1 MPIKLAILGFRQVKC
16 ELPST
21 AVGGYHDELWDG
33 QAGVVCTY
41 NSQMKTLKNYK
52 ILVVS
57 CGLLIALS
65 QLASSQEKIATDSF
79 VQKVVPFLKAHCYE
93 CHNAEEPEGGIA
105 FEKYNKSANVQRNYD
120 LWEQVIRL
128 VNEHQMPPADQP
140 QPSKDEIA
148 EVSLALEAVLASFDC
163 SADQHPGRVTIRRLN
178 KAEYNNTI
186 RDLTG
191 LDLKLADAFP
201 SDDVGEGF
209 DNIGDVLS
217 LPPILLEKY
226 LEAAYTIAD
235 GIFEDRKLSKQ
246 VFPHEPA
253 SDNLLAQAQ
262 AARLNIQHFASRAFR
277 RPVSQD
283 EQVRLFTIMRDA
295 WGQDADSKEIYKTV
309 VVAILTSPHFLFRI
323 EKDPEQGDEDGV
335 RKLDGFELASRLS
348 YFLWSSMPDQR
359 LLDLAKTGEL
369 TKRDVLVAETKR
381 MLLDPK
387 AKSLVENFAGQWLQL
402 RDVTRL
408 EPDPDLFPNFDDE
421 LQRSM
426 RRETELFFE
435 AMINEDRSVLEFLT
449 ADFTYVDQR
458 LASHYGMEPLKKEG
472 FQRVNLSQGRRGIL
486 THASILMLT
495 SNPTRT
501 SPVKRGKWILDNIL
515 AEPPPP
521 PPADVPELEEGIET
535 LGSLREQMEQ
545 HRANESCAVCHRT
558 MDALG
563 FGLENFD
570 AIGAW
575 RDRDGKFEI
584 DASGELP
591 GGLSFNGPDGLMKIL
606 TESKAEQFCRCLAQ
620 KLLTYSLGRGLT
632 TYDRCVINDAY
643 ARLQAKEYRFSEL
656 VIAIVTSDPFTMRE
670 SVPAED

>member
-1 MPIKLAILGFRQVKC
+1 M
-16 ELPST
+16 
-21 AVGGYHDELWDG
+21 
-33 QAGVVCTY
+33 
-41 NSQMKTLKNYK
+41 NTLKPCRN
-52 ILVVS
+52 LVVA
-57 CGLLIALS
+57 CGLLIAS
-65 QLASSQEKIATDSF
+65 CHVASSQEKIATGTF
-79 VQKVVPFLKAHCYE
+79 VGGVVPFLEAHCYE
-93 CHNAEEPEGGIA
+93 CHNADEPEGGIA
-105 FEKYNKSANVQRNYD
+105 FDKYNKAANVQQNYD

-140 QPSKDEIA
+140 QPSADEIA
-148 EVSLALEAVLASFDC
+148 AVSLALEGVLESFDC
-163 SADQHPGRVTIRRLN
+163 SVDKHPGRVTIRRLN

-191 LDLKLADAFP
+191 LDLKLANAFP

-235 GIFEDRKLSKQ
+235 GIFDDKQLSKRI
-246 VFPHEPA
+246 FPHEPA

-277 RPVSQD
+277 RPVTQD

-295 WGQDADSKEIYKTV
+295 WGQDAESTEIYKTV
-309 VVAILTSPHFLFRI
+309 VVAVLTSPHFLFRI
-323 EKDPEQGDEDGV
+323 EKDPAQDDEDGI

-359 LLDLAKTGEL
+359 LLDLAKMGKL
-369 TKRDVLVAETKR
+369 TERDVLVTETRR

-387 AKSLVENFAGQWLQL
+387 AGAIVENFAGQWLQL

-408 EPDPDLFPNFDDE
+408 EPDPDLFPTFDDG
-421 LQRSM
+421 LQQSM
-426 RRETELFFE
+426 RKETELFFQ
-435 AMINEDRSVLEFLT
+435 AMITEDRNVLEFLT

-458 LASHYGMEPLKKEG
+458 LASHYGMQPVKDQG
-472 FQRVNLSQGRRGIL
+472 FQRVKLLKGRRGIL

-521 PPADVPELEEGIET
+521 PPANVPELEEGIET

-591 GGLSFNGPDGLMKIL
+591 GGISFDGADGLMKIL
-606 TESKAEQFCRCLAQ
+606 TENKAEQFCRCLAQ
-620 KLLTYSLGRGLT
+620 KLLTYGLGRGLT

-643 ARLQAKEYRFSEL
+643 SRLQANDYRFSEL
-656 VIAIVTSDPFTMRE
+656 VISIVTSDPFTMRE
-670 SVPAED
+670 SISLDD

>member
-1 MPIKLAILGFRQVKC
+1 M
-16 ELPST
+16 
-21 AVGGYHDELWDG
+21 
-33 QAGVVCTY
+33 
-41 NSQMKTLKNYK
+41 NTLKICK
-52 ILVVS
+52 ILVLS
-57 CGLLIALS
+57 GLFLALGNV
-65 QLASSQEKIATDSF
+65 ASSQEKIAKKAF
-79 VQKVVPFLKAHCYE
+79 VDKVVPFLKAHCYE
-93 CHNAEEPEGGIA
+93 CHNADEPEGGIA
-105 FEKYNKSANVQRNYD
+105 FEKYNKAANVQQNYD

-140 QPSKDEIA
+140 QPSADDIA
-148 EVSLALEAVLASFDC
+148 DVSLALEAVLESFDC
-163 SADQHPGRVTIRRLN
+163 SADKHPGRVTIRRLN

-191 LDLKLADAFP
+191 LDLKLADGFP

-235 GIFEDRKLSKQ
+235 GIFEDEKLSKR

-277 RPVSQD
+277 RPVTQD

-295 WGQDADSKEIYKTV
+295 WGQDTESAEIYKTV
-309 VVAILTSPHFLFRI
+309 VVAVLTSPHFLFRI
-323 EKDPEQGDEDGV
+323 EKDPEQDDEDGI

-359 LLDLAKTGEL
+359 LLELAKSGKL
-369 TKRDVLVAETKR
+369 TERNVLVTETKR
-381 MLLDPK
+381 MLLDSK
-387 AKSLVENFAGQWLQL
+387 ASAIVENFAGQWLQL

-408 EPDPDLFPNFDDE
+408 EPDPDLFPTFDDE
-421 LQRSM
+421 LQQSM
-426 RRETELFFE
+426 RKETELFFQ
-435 AMINEDRSVLEFLT
+435 AMVSEDRNVLEFLT
-449 ADFTYVDQR
+449 ADFTYVNQR
-458 LASHYGMEPLKKEG
+458 LATHYGMQRVKDEG
-472 FQRVNLSQGRRGIL
+472 FQRVKLLPGRRGIL

-591 GGLSFNGPDGLMKIL
+591 DGKSFDGADGLMKIL

-620 KLLTYSLGRGLT
+620 KLLTYALGRGLT
-632 TYDRCVINDAY
+632 TYDRCVINDTY
-643 ARLQAKEYRFSEL
+643 SRLQSNGYRFSEL
-656 VIAIVTSDPFTMRE
+656 VISIVTSDPFTMRE
-670 SVPAED
+670 LMPLGD

>member
-1 MPIKLAILGFRQVKC
+1 M
-16 ELPST
+16 
-21 AVGGYHDELWDG
+21 
-33 QAGVVCTY
+33 
-41 NSQMKTLKNYK
+41 
-52 ILVVS
+52 LVVA
-57 CGLLIALS
+57 CGLLIALGEV
-65 QLASSQEKIATDSF
+65 ANSQETNGSDSF
-79 VQKVVPFLKAHCYE
+79 AREVVPFLKAHCYE
-93 CHNAEEPEGGIA
+93 CHNAEEPEGGVA
-105 FEKYNKSANVQRNYD
+105 FDQYKKTANVQQNYD

-140 QPSKDEIA
+140 QPSTVAVSKL
-148 EVSLALEAVLASFDC
+148 SLALEAALKSFDC
-163 SADQHPGRVTIRRLN
+163 SADKHPGRVTIRRLN

-191 LDLKLADAFP
+191 LDLKLADGFP

-217 LPPILLEKY
+217 LPPILMEKY

-235 GIFEDRKLSKQ
+235 GIFEDKKLAKT
-246 VFPHEPA
+246 VFPNQPA
-253 SDNLLAQAQ
+253 ADNLLAQAE

-277 RPVSQD
+277 RPVTQD
-283 EQVRLFTIMRDA
+283 EQVRIFTIMRDA
-295 WGQDADSKEIYKTV
+295 WGQDTESEEIYKTV
-309 VVAILTSPHFLFRI
+309 VVAVLTSPHFLFRV
-323 EKDPEQGDEDGV
+323 EKDPGEDDKDGI

-359 LLDLAKTGEL
+359 LLDLAKTGKL
-369 TKRDVLVAETKR
+369 TQRDVLVSETKR

-387 AKSLVENFAGQWLQL
+387 AIAIVENFAGQWLQL

-408 EPDPDLFPNFDDE
+408 KPDPDLFPAFDDD
-421 LQRSM
+421 LQQSM
-426 RRETELFFE
+426 RKETELFFQ
-435 AMINEDRSVLEFLT
+435 AMITEDRNVLEFLT

-458 LASHYGMEPLKKEG
+458 LASHYGLQPVKEKG
-472 FQRVNLSQGRRGIL
+472 FQRVKLPKKRRGIL

-545 HRANESCAVCHRT
+545 HRSNESCAVCHRT

-591 GGLSFNGPDGLMKIL
+591 GGIRFNGADGLMRIL
-606 TESKAEQFCRCLAQ
+606 TENKAEQFCRCLTQ
-620 KLLTYSLGRGLT
+620 KLLIYGLGRGLT
-632 TYDRCVINDAY
+632 SYDRCVINDAY
-643 ARLQAKEYRFSEL
+643 SRLQQNEYRFSEL
-656 VIAIVTSDPFTMRE
+656 VISIVTSDPFTMRE
-670 SVPAED
+670 SISQDH

>member
-1 MPIKLAILGFRQVKC
+1 M
-16 ELPST
+16 
-21 AVGGYHDELWDG
+21 
-33 QAGVVCTY
+33 
-41 NSQMKTLKNYK
+41 NTLKNCK
-52 ILVVS
+52 ILVAA
-57 CGLLIALS
+57 CGLLIAS
-65 QLASSQEKIATDSF
+65 CHVASSQEAFAEDSF
-79 VQKVVPFLKAHCYE
+79 LREVVPFLKVHCYE
-93 CHNAEEPEGGIA
+93 CHNADEPEGGIA
-105 FEKYNKSANVQRNYD
+105 FEKYNKNANVQESYD

-128 VNEHQMPPADQP
+128 LNEHQMPPADQP
-140 QPSKDEIA
+140 QPSKSEIA
-148 EVSLALEAVLASFDC
+148 KVSLALETVLESFDC
-163 SADQHPGRVTIRRLN
+163 SADKHPGRVTIRRLN

-191 LDLKLADAFP
+191 LDLKLADGFP

-226 LEAAYTIAD
+226 FEAAYTVAD
-235 GIFEDRKLSKQ
+235 GIFEDTKLSKRI
-246 VFPHEPA
+246 FPHESA

-277 RPVSQD
+277 RPVTQD

-295 WGQDADSKEIYKTV
+295 WGQDAESEEIYKTV
-309 VVAILTSPHFLFRI
+309 VVAVLTSPHFLFRI
-323 EKDPEQGDEDGV
+323 EKDPEQDDEDGI

-359 LLDLAKTGEL
+359 LMDLAKTGKL
-369 TKRDVLVAETKR
+369 MQRDVLVTETKR
-381 MLLDPK
+381 MLQDPK
-387 AKSLVENFAGQWLQL
+387 ATALVENFAGQWLQL

-408 EPDPDLFPNFDDE
+408 EPDPDLFPSFDDE
-421 LQRSM
+421 LQQSM
-426 RRETELFFE
+426 RRETELFFQ
-435 AMINEDRSVLEFLT
+435 AMITEDRNVLEFLT

-458 LASHYGMEPLKKEG
+458 LASHYGMRPIKEQG
-472 FQRVNLSQGRRGIL
+472 FQRVKLLKGRRGIL

-575 RDRDGKFEI
+575 RNRDGKFEI
-584 DASGELP
+584 DASGGLP
-591 GGLSFNGPDGLMKIL
+591 GGISVDGAEGLMKIL
-606 TESKAEQFCRCLAQ
+606 TENKAEQFCRCLAQ
-620 KLLTYSLGRGLT
+620 KLLIYGLGRGLT

-643 ARLQAKEYRFSEL
+643 SRLQTNEYRFSEL
-656 VIAIVTSDPFTMRE
+656 VIAIITSDPFMMRE
-670 SVPAED
+670 AVSVDD

>member
-1 MPIKLAILGFRQVKC
+1 MPAPK
-16 ELPST
+16 
-21 AVGGYHDELWDG
+21 VGGYHGELGRGDE
-33 QAGVVCTY
+33 GVVR
-41 NSQMKTLKNYK
+41 TLKFHMNTLK
-52 ILVVS
+52 PCKNLIVVLS
-57 CGLLIALS
+57 LLIAS
-65 QLASSQEKIATDSF
+65 SHVASSQEKVATDTF
-79 VQKVVPFLKAHCYE
+79 VDEVVPFLKAHCYE
-93 CHNAEEPEGGIA
+93 CHNADESEGGIA
-105 FEKYNKSANVQRNYD
+105 FEKYDKAANVQQNYD

-140 QPSKDEIA
+140 QPSTQEIA
-148 EVSLALEAVLASFDC
+148 EVSLALEAVLESFDC
-163 SADQHPGRVTIRRLN
+163 SADKHPGRVTIRRLN

-191 LDLKLADAFP
+191 LDLKLADGFP

-235 GIFEDRKLSKQ
+235 GIFDDKELSKRI
-246 VFPHEPA
+246 FPHEPA

-277 RPVSQD
+277 RPVTQD

-295 WGQDADSKEIYKTV
+295 WGQDTESTEIYKTV
-309 VVAILTSPHFLFRI
+309 VVAVLTSPHFLFRI
-323 EKDPEQGDEDGV
+323 EKDPEPKDKDGI

-359 LLDLAKTGEL
+359 LMDLAKTGKL
-369 TKRDVLVAETKR
+369 TERDVLVTETKR

-387 AKSLVENFAGQWLQL
+387 ASAIVENFAGQWLQL

-408 EPDPDLFPNFDDE
+408 EPDPDLFPTFDDG
-421 LQRSM
+421 LQQSM
-426 RRETELFFE
+426 RKETELFFQ
-435 AMINEDRSVLEFLT
+435 AMITEDRNVLEFLT

-458 LASHYGMEPLKKEG
+458 LASHYGMQPVKDQG
-472 FQRVNLSQGRRGIL
+472 FQRVKLLKGRRGIL

-575 RDRDGKFEI
+575 RERDGKFDI

-591 GGLSFNGPDGLMKIL
+591 GGISFDGAEGLMKIL
-606 TESKAEQFCRCLAQ
+606 TDNKAEQFCRCLAQ
-620 KLLTYSLGRGLT
+620 KLLTYGLGRGLT

-643 ARLQAKEYRFSEL
+643 ARLQSNGYRFSEL
-656 VIAIVTSDPFTMRE
+656 VISIVTSDPFMMRE
-670 SVPAED
+670 SISLDD

>member
-1 MPIKLAILGFRQVKC
+1 M
-16 ELPST
+16 
-21 AVGGYHDELWDG
+21 
-33 QAGVVCTY
+33 
-41 NSQMKTLKNYK
+41 NTLENCK
-52 ILVVS
+52 ILVAA
-57 CGLLIALS
+57 CGLLIAS
-65 QLASSQEKIATDSF
+65 CHVASSQEAFAEDSF
-79 VQKVVPFLKAHCYE
+79 LREVVPFLKVHCYE
-93 CHNAEEPEGGIA
+93 CHNADEPEGGIA
-105 FEKYNKSANVQRNYD
+105 FEKYNKNANVQESYD

-128 VNEHQMPPADQP
+128 LNEHQMPPADQP
-140 QPSKDEIA
+140 QPSKSEIA
-148 EVSLALEAVLASFDC
+148 KVSLALETVLESFDC
-163 SADQHPGRVTIRRLN
+163 SADKHPGRVTIRRLN

-191 LDLKLADAFP
+191 LDLKLADGFP

-226 LEAAYTIAD
+226 LEAAYTVAD
-235 GIFEDRKLSKQ
+235 GIFEDTKLSKRI
-246 VFPHEPA
+246 FPHESA

-277 RPVSQD
+277 RPVTQD

-295 WGQDADSKEIYKTV
+295 WGQDAESEEIYKTV
-309 VVAILTSPHFLFRI
+309 VVAVLTSPHFLFRI
-323 EKDPEQGDEDGV
+323 EKDPEQDDEDGI

-359 LLDLAKTGEL
+359 LMDLAKTGKL
-369 TKRDVLVAETKR
+369 MQRDVLVTETKR
-381 MLLDPK
+381 MLQDPK
-387 AKSLVENFAGQWLQL
+387 ATALVENFAGQWLQL

-408 EPDPDLFPNFDDE
+408 EPDPDLFPSFDDE
-421 LQRSM
+421 LQQSM
-426 RRETELFFE
+426 RRETELFFQ
-435 AMINEDRSVLEFLT
+435 AMITEDRNVLEFLT

-458 LASHYGMEPLKKEG
+458 LASHYGMRPIKEQG
-472 FQRVNLSQGRRGIL
+472 FQRVKLLKGRRGIL

-575 RDRDGKFEI
+575 RNRDGKFEI

-591 GGLSFNGPDGLMKIL
+591 GGISFDGADGLMKIL
-606 TESKAEQFCRCLAQ
+606 TENKAEQFCRCLAQ
-620 KLLTYSLGRGLT
+620 KLLIYGLGRGLT

-643 ARLQAKEYRFSEL
+643 SRLQTNEYRFSEL
-656 VIAIVTSDPFTMRE
+656 VIAIITSDPFMMRE
-670 SVPAED
+670 AVSVDD

>member
-1 MPIKLAILGFRQVKC
+1 MNA
-16 ELPST
+16 
-21 AVGGYHDELWDG
+21 
-33 QAGVVCTY
+33 
-41 NSQMKTLKNYK
+41 LKKYK
-52 ILVVS
+52 IVAVT
-57 CGLLIALS
+57 CGLLV
-65 QLASSQEKIATDSF
+65 ASCNVGHAEEIPAPDSF
-79 VQKVVPFLKAHCYE
+79 TGEVVPFLKAHCYE
-93 CHNAEEPEGGIA
+93 CHNSEEPEGGIA
-105 FEKYNKSANVQRNYD
+105 FDQYKQTANVQQDYD

-140 QPSKDEIA
+140 QPSML
-148 EVSLALEAVLASFDC
+148 EVSKLSLALEAVLESFDC
-163 SADQHPGRVTIRRLN
+163 SADKHPGRVTIRRLN

-191 LDLKLADAFP
+191 LDLNLAAGFP

-226 LEAAYTIAD
+226 LEAAYVIAD
-235 GIFEDRKLSKQ
+235 EIFEDEALAKKL
-246 VFPHEPA
+246 FPHQPS

-262 AARLNIQHFASRAFR
+262 SARLNIQHFASRAFR
-277 RPVSQD
+277 RPVTQD

-295 WGQDADSKEIYKTV
+295 WGQDSESDEIYKTV
-309 VVAILTSPHFLFRI
+309 VVAALTSPHFLFRI
-323 EKDPEQGDEDGV
+323 EKDPSQDDANGI

-359 LLDLAKTGEL
+359 LLDLAKTGKL
-369 TKRDVLVAETKR
+369 TQRDVLVAEAKR

-387 AKSLVENFAGQWLQL
+387 ASAIVENFAGQWLQL

-408 EPDPDLFPNFDDE
+408 EPDPDLFPTFDDE
-421 LQRSM
+421 LQASM
-426 RRETELFFE
+426 RKETELFFQ
-435 AMINEDRSVLEFLT
+435 AMINEDRNVLEFLT
-449 ADFTYVDQR
+449 ADFTYVNQR
-458 LASHYGMEPLKKEG
+458 LASHYGLQPIKGQG
-472 FQRVNLSQGRRGIL
+472 FQRVKLPKGRRGVL

-545 HRANESCAVCHRT
+545 HRSNESCAVCHRT

-570 AIGAW
+570 AIGVW
-575 RDRDGKFEI
+575 RERDGKFEI

-591 GGLSFNGPDGLMKIL
+591 GGISFDGADGLMQVL
-606 TESKAEQFCRCLAQ
+606 TDRKAEQFCRCLAQ
-620 KLLTYSLGRGLT
+620 KLLTYGLGRGLT
-632 TYDRCVINDAY
+632 SYDRCVINDAY
-643 ARLQAKEYRFSEL
+643 EQLKASGYRFSEL
-656 VIAIVTSDPFTMRE
+656 VVSIVTSDPFMMRG
-670 SVPAED
+670 SVSQDD

>member
-1 MPIKLAILGFRQVKC
+1 M
-16 ELPST
+16 
-21 AVGGYHDELWDG
+21 
-33 QAGVVCTY
+33 
-41 NSQMKTLKNYK
+41 NTLKKCK
-52 ILVVS
+52 ILVAA
-57 CGLLIALS
+57 CGLLIAS
-65 QLASSQEKIATDSF
+65 CHVASSQEAFAEDSF
-79 VQKVVPFLKAHCYE
+79 LREVVPFLKVHCYE
-93 CHNAEEPEGGIA
+93 CHNADEPEGGIA
-105 FEKYNKSANVQRNYD
+105 FEKYNKNANVQESYD

-128 VNEHQMPPADQP
+128 LNEHQMPPADQP
-140 QPSKDEIA
+140 QPSKSEIA
-148 EVSLALEAVLASFDC
+148 KVSLALETVLESFDC
-163 SADQHPGRVTIRRLN
+163 SADKHPGRVTIRRLN

-191 LDLKLADAFP
+191 LDLKLADGFP

-226 LEAAYTIAD
+226 LEAAYTVAD
-235 GIFEDRKLSKQ
+235 GIFEDTKLSKRI
-246 VFPHEPA
+246 FPHESA

-277 RPVSQD
+277 RPVTQD

-295 WGQDADSKEIYKTV
+295 WGQDAESEEIYKTV
-309 VVAILTSPHFLFRI
+309 VVAVLTSPHFLFRI
-323 EKDPEQGDEDGV
+323 EKDPEQDDEDGI

-359 LLDLAKTGEL
+359 LMDLAKTGKL
-369 TKRDVLVAETKR
+369 MQRDVLVTETKR
-381 MLLDPK
+381 MLQDPK
-387 AKSLVENFAGQWLQL
+387 AIALVENFAGQWLQL

-408 EPDPDLFPNFDDE
+408 EPDPDLFPSFDDE
-421 LQRSM
+421 LQQSM
-426 RRETELFFE
+426 RRETELFFQ
-435 AMINEDRSVLEFLT
+435 AMITEDRNVLEFLT

-458 LASHYGMEPLKKEG
+458 LASHYGMRPIKEQG
-472 FQRVNLSQGRRGIL
+472 FQRVKLLKGRRGIL

-575 RDRDGKFEI
+575 RNRDGKFEI

-591 GGLSFNGPDGLMKIL
+591 GGISFDGADGLMKIL
-606 TESKAEQFCRCLAQ
+606 TENKAEQFCRCLAQ
-620 KLLTYSLGRGLT
+620 KLLIYGLGRGLT

-643 ARLQAKEYRFSEL
+643 SRLQTNEYRFSEL
-656 VIAIVTSDPFTMRE
+656 VIAIITSDPFMMRE
-670 SVPAED
+670 AVSVDD

>member
-1 MPIKLAILGFRQVKC
+1 M
-16 ELPST
+16 
-21 AVGGYHDELWDG
+21 
-33 QAGVVCTY
+33 
-41 NSQMKTLKNYK
+41 NTLKICK
-52 ILVVS
+52 ILVLS
-57 CGLLIALS
+57 GLFLALGNV
-65 QLASSQEKIATDSF
+65 ASSQEKIAKKAIVD
-79 VQKVVPFLKAHCYE
+79 KVVPFLKAHCYE
-93 CHNAEEPEGGIA
+93 CHNADEPEGGIA
-105 FEKYNKSANVQRNYD
+105 FEKYNKAANVQQNYD

-140 QPSKDEIA
+140 QPSADDIA
-148 EVSLALEAVLASFDC
+148 DVSLALEAVLESFDC
-163 SADQHPGRVTIRRLN
+163 SADKHPGRVTIRRLN

-191 LDLKLADAFP
+191 LDLKLADGFP

-235 GIFEDRKLSKQ
+235 GIFEDEKLSKR

-277 RPVSQD
+277 RPVTQD

-295 WGQDADSKEIYKTV
+295 WGQDTESAEIYKTV
-309 VVAILTSPHFLFRI
+309 VVAVLTSPHFLFRI
-323 EKDPEQGDEDGV
+323 EKDPEQDDEDGI
-335 RKLDGFELASRLS
+335 RKLNGFELASRLS

-359 LLDLAKTGEL
+359 LLELAKSGKL
-369 TKRDVLVAETKR
+369 TERNVLVTETKR
-381 MLLDPK
+381 MLLDSK
-387 AKSLVENFAGQWLQL
+387 ASAIVENFAGQWLQL

-408 EPDPDLFPNFDDE
+408 EPDPDLFPTFDDE
-421 LQRSM
+421 LQQSM
-426 RRETELFFE
+426 RKETELFFQ
-435 AMINEDRSVLEFLT
+435 AMVSEDRNVLEFLT
-449 ADFTYVDQR
+449 ADFTYVNQR
-458 LASHYGMEPLKKEG
+458 LATHYGMQRVKDEG
-472 FQRVNLSQGRRGIL
+472 FQRVKLLPGRRGIL

-591 GGLSFNGPDGLMKIL
+591 DGKSFDGADGLMKIL

-620 KLLTYSLGRGLT
+620 KLLTYALGRGLT
-632 TYDRCVINDAY
+632 TYDRCVINDTY
-643 ARLQAKEYRFSEL
+643 SRLQSNGYRFSEL
-656 VIAIVTSDPFTMRE
+656 VISIVTSDPFTMRE
-670 SVPAED
+670 LMPLGD

>member
-1 MPIKLAILGFRQVKC
+1 MDVSCRLGKLAG
-16 ELPST
+16 T
-21 AVGGYHDELWDG
+21 M
-33 QAGVVCTY
+33 AGRVV
-41 NSQMKTLKNYK
+41 TLKVWFECLKPSMNTVKNCK
-52 ILVVS
+52 ILVAAGS
-57 CGLLIALS
+57 LL
-65 QLASSQEKIATDSF
+65 LASWHVASGEEKQVNDSF
-79 VQKVVPFLKAHCYE
+79 VREVVPFLKAHCYE
-93 CHNAEEPEGGIA
+93 CHNADEPEGGIA
-105 FEKYNKSANVQRNYD
+105 FEEFSKTANVQQNYD

-128 VNEHQMPPADQP
+128 LNEHQMPPADQP
-140 QPSKDEIA
+140 QPSTEEIA
-148 EVSLALEAVLASFDC
+148 EVSQALEAVLESFDC
-163 SADQHPGRVTIRRLN
+163 SADKHPGRVTIRRLN

-191 LDLKLADAFP
+191 LDLKLADGFP

-235 GIFEDRKLSKQ
+235 GIFADTELSKKI
-246 VFPHEPA
+246 FPHEPA
-253 SDNLLAQAQ
+253 SENLLAQAQ

-277 RPVSQD
+277 RPVTQD

-295 WGQDADSKEIYKTV
+295 WGQDAESKEIYKTV
-309 VVAILTSPHFLFRI
+309 VVAVLTSPHFLFRI
-323 EKDPEQGDEDGV
+323 EKDPGQDDGDGI

-348 YFLWSSMPDQR
+348 YFLWSSMPDQQ
-359 LLDLAKTGEL
+359 LLDLAKTGKL
-369 TKRDVLVAETKR
+369 TDHEVLAREAKR
-381 MLLDPK
+381 MLQDPK
-387 AKSLVENFAGQWLQL
+387 ANAIVENFAGQWLQL

-408 EPDPDLFPNFDDE
+408 EPDPDLFPTFDDE
-421 LQRSM
+421 LQQSM
-426 RRETELFFE
+426 RKETELFFQ
-435 AMINEDRSVLEFLT
+435 AMITEDRNVLEFLT
-449 ADFTYVDQR
+449 ADFSYVDQR
-458 LASHYGMEPLKKEG
+458 LASHYGMEPPKEQG
-472 FQRVNLSQGRRGIL
+472 FQRVKLLKGRRGIL

-591 GGLSFNGPDGLMKIL
+591 GGVRFDGADGLMKIL
-606 TESKAEQFCRCLAQ
+606 TENKAEQFCRCLAQ
-620 KLLTYSLGRGLT
+620 KLLTYGLGRGLT
-632 TYDRCVINDAY
+632 SYDRCVINDAY
-643 ARLQAKEYRFSEL
+643 SRLQANDYRFSEL

-670 SVPAED
+670 SIPLDD

>member
-1 MPIKLAILGFRQVKC
+1 MNAFKNNYQ
-16 ELPST
+16 LP
-21 AVGGYHDELWDG
+21 
-33 QAGVVCTY
+33 VVAY
-41 NSQMKTLKNYK
+41 VMLM
-52 ILVVS
+52 VS
-57 CGLLIALS
+57 CHAAKG
-65 QLASSQEKIATDSF
+65 QENSAQDAF
-79 VQKVVPFLKAHCYE
+79 VREVVPFLKTHCYE
-93 CHNAEEPEGGIA
+93 CHNSEEPEGGIA
-105 FEKYNKSANVQRNYD
+105 FDQFQQPKVQENYD

-140 QPSKDEIA
+140 QPSTDE
-148 EVSLALEAVLASFDC
+148 VSKLSLALETVLKSFDC
-163 SADQHPGRVTIRRLN
+163 SADKHPGRVTIRRLN

-191 LDLKLADAFP
+191 LDLNLADGFP

-217 LPPILLEKY
+217 LPPILMEKY
-226 LEAAYTIAD
+226 LDAAYTIAD
-235 GIFEDRKLSKQ
+235 GVFEDENRSRKI
-246 VFPHEPA
+246 FPHQPS
-253 SDNLLAQAQ
+253 SDNLLAKAQ
-262 AARLNIQHFASRAFR
+262 AARLNIQEFASRAFR
-277 RPVSQD
+277 RPVTQD
-283 EQVRLFTIMRDA
+283 EQVRLFTIVRDA
-295 WGQDADSKEIYKTV
+295 WGQDVDSEEIYKTV
-309 VVAILTSPHFLFRI
+309 VVAVLTSPHFLFRI
-323 EKDPEQGDEDGV
+323 EKDPDPDDKDGI
-335 RKLDGFELASRLS
+335 RNLNGFELASRLS

-369 TKRDVLVAETKR
+369 TQRDVLIAETKR
-381 MLLDPK
+381 MLGDPK
-387 AKSLVENFAGQWLQL
+387 AGALVNNFAGQWLQL

-408 EPDPDLFPNFDDE
+408 EPDPDLFPEFDNE

-426 RRETELFFE
+426 RKETELFFE
-435 AMINEDRSVLEFLT
+435 AMIAEDRNVLEFLT
-449 ADFTYVDQR
+449 ADFTYVNQR
-458 LASHYGMEPLKKEG
+458 LAEHYGLEPVTGDG
-472 FQRVNLSQGRRGIL
+472 FQRVKLAKGRRGVL

-545 HRANESCAVCHRT
+545 HRSNESCAVCHRT

-570 AIGAW
+570 AVGAW

-591 GGLSFNGPDGLMKIL
+591 GGIGFDGADGLMKIL
-606 TESKAEQFCRCLAQ
+606 TDHKAEQFCRCLAQ
-620 KLLTYSLGRGLT
+620 KMLTYGLGRGLNS
-632 TYDRCVINDAY
+632 YDRCVINDAY
-643 ARLQAKEYRFSEL
+643 EQLKANDFRFSQL
-656 VIAIVTSDPFTMRE
+656 IIAIVTSDPFTMRE
-670 SVPAED
+670 AIPSDD

>member
-1 MPIKLAILGFRQVKC
+1 MNAFKNNYQ
-16 ELPST
+16 LP
-21 AVGGYHDELWDG
+21 
-33 QAGVVCTY
+33 VVAY
-41 NSQMKTLKNYK
+41 VMLM
-52 ILVVS
+52 VS
-57 CGLLIALS
+57 CHAVKG
-65 QLASSQEKIATDSF
+65 QENVAQDSF
-79 VQKVVPFLKAHCYE
+79 VREVVPFLKTHCYE
-93 CHNAEEPEGGIA
+93 CHNSEEPEGGIA
-105 FEKYNKSANVQRNYD
+105 FDQFQQPKVQENYD

-140 QPSKDEIA
+140 QPSTDEVS
-148 EVSLALEAVLASFDC
+148 ELSLALETVLKSFDC
-163 SADQHPGRVTIRRLN
+163 SADKHPGRVTIRRLN

-191 LDLKLADAFP
+191 LDLNLADGFP

-217 LPPILLEKY
+217 LPPILMEKY
-226 LEAAYTIAD
+226 LDAAYTIAD
-235 GIFEDRKLSKQ
+235 GVFEDENRSRKI
-246 VFPHEPA
+246 FPHQPS
-253 SDNLLAQAQ
+253 SDNLLAKAQ
-262 AARLNIQHFASRAFR
+262 AARLNIQEFASRAFR
-277 RPVSQD
+277 RPVTQD
-283 EQVRLFTIMRDA
+283 EQVRLFTIVRDA
-295 WGQDADSKEIYKTV
+295 WGQDVDSEEIYKTV
-309 VVAILTSPHFLFRI
+309 VVAVLTSPHFLFRI
-323 EKDPEQGDEDGV
+323 EKDPDPDDKDGI
-335 RKLDGFELASRLS
+335 RNLNGFELASRLS

-369 TKRDVLVAETKR
+369 TQRDVLIAETKR
-381 MLLDPK
+381 MLGDPK
-387 AKSLVENFAGQWLQL
+387 AGALVNNFAGQWLQL

-408 EPDPDLFPNFDDE
+408 EPDPDLFPEFDNE

-426 RRETELFFE
+426 RKETELFFE
-435 AMINEDRSVLEFLT
+435 AMIAEDRNVLEFLT
-449 ADFTYVDQR
+449 ADFTYVNQR
-458 LASHYGMEPLKKEG
+458 LAEHYGLEPVTGDG
-472 FQRVNLSQGRRGIL
+472 FQRVKLAKGRRGVL

-545 HRANESCAVCHRT
+545 HRSNESCAVCHRT

-570 AIGAW
+570 AVGAW

-591 GGLSFNGPDGLMKIL
+591 GGIGFDGADGLMKIL
-606 TESKAEQFCRCLAQ
+606 TDHKAEQFCRCLAQ
-620 KLLTYSLGRGLT
+620 KMLTYGLGRGLNS
-632 TYDRCVINDAY
+632 YDRCVINDAY
-643 ARLQAKEYRFSEL
+643 EQLKANDFRFSQL
-656 VIAIVTSDPFTMRE
+656 IIAIVTSDPFTMRE
-670 SVPAED
+670 AIPSDD